1 MAEWDGLMSANKGI
15 MILGA
20 TNRPFDLDDA
30 VLRRLPRRVLI
41 DLPTEEQ
48 RHLILQVH
56 LKGETLDADVNLLDL
71 AKRTTS
77 YSGSDLKNL
86 CVSAALGRIKEAIYK
101 EESSETLNLEEISS
115 KLQDL
120 DDWNTIVVS
129 KKSEPLSTPLSPLS
143 MRHFENA
150 LKEVPP
156 SLTDEMQTL
165 IELRKWNKQFGEN
178 ASLES
183 KKQGW
188 GF

>member
-1 MAEWDGLMSANKGI
+1 MAEWDGIMSANKGI
-15 MILGA
+15 VILGA

-30 VLRRLPRRVLI
+30 ILRRLPRRILI
-41 DLPTEEQ
+41 DLPTQEQ
-48 RHLILQVH
+48 RLLILQVH
-56 LKGETLDADVNLLDL
+56 LKGENLASDIKLEDL
-71 AKRTTS
+71 AKQTAS

-86 CVSAALGRIKEAIYK
+86 CVAAALLRIKEAIYRT
-101 EESSETLNLEEISS
+101 ESSESLDLDQVS
-115 KLQDL
+115 KKLDDL
-120 DDWNTIVVS
+120 DDWNTILVS

-143 MRHFENA
+143 MRHFEKA

-178 ASLES
+178 SAFSS

>member
-1 MAEWDGLMSANKGI
+1 MSEWDGLISANKGI
-15 MILGA
+15 IILGA

-48 RHLILQVH
+48 RLLILQVH
-56 LKGETLDADVNLLDL
+56 LKGENLDSNVNLSKL
-71 AKRTTS
+71 ASLTAS

-86 CVSAALGRIKEAIYK
+86 CVSAALSRIKEVIYK
-101 EESSETLNLEEISS
+101 EESSKSLDLCTTS
-115 KLQDL
+115 KLEDL
-120 DDWNTIVVS
+120 EDWNTLIVS

-165 IELRKWNKQFGEN
+165 IELRKWDNQFGEKS
-178 ASLES
+178 SLS
-183 KKQGW
+183 TKKQGW

>member
-1 MAEWDGLMSANKGI
+1 MTEWDGIISANKGI

-30 VLRRLPRRVLI
+30 ILRRLPRRVLI
-41 DLPTEEQ
+41 DMPTQEQ
-48 RHLILQVH
+48 RLSILKVH
-56 LKGETLDADVNLLDL
+56 LKGDQLAADLQLEALVKL
-71 AKRTTS
+71 TES
-77 YSGSDLKNL
+77 YSGSDIKNL
-86 CVSAALGRIKEAIYK
+86 CLSAALNRIKEAIYM
-101 EESSETLNLEEISS
+101 EESSESLNSEEASKQLE
-115 KLQDL
+115 KL
-120 DDWNTIVVS
+120 DDWSTILAS
-129 KKSEPLSTPLSPLS
+129 RKSEPLSTPLGPLS
-143 MRHFENA
+143 LHHFEKA

-178 ASLES
+178 FALSS

>member
-48 RHLILQVH
+48 RLLILQVH
-56 LKGETLDADVNLLDL
+56 LRGENLDADVNLSDL
-71 AKRTTS
+71 AKRTAS

-86 CVSAALGRIKEAIYK
+86 CVAAALGRIKEVIFK
-101 EESSETLNLEEISS
+101 EESSKSLNLEEISS
-115 KLQDL
+115 KLEDL
-120 DDWNTIVVS
+120 DDWNTILVS

-143 MRHFENA
+143 MRHFEKA

-165 IELRKWNKQFGEN
+165 IELRKWNEQFGEN
-178 ASLES
+178 ATLS